1 MVGMMWDLTVF
12 YVTQADCKSAN
23 LAACS
28 FRAAS
33 LRPRP
38 FPLVARGSKIPK
50 LGIGSMAVDA
60 ARASLLRFIAALHSR
75 VDCRCKHEH
84 AHEPEEVAQSL
95 PTMNETGT

>member
-1 MVGMMWDLTVF
+1 
-12 YVTQADCKSAN
+12 
-23 LAACS
+23 
-28 FRAAS
+28 
-33 LRPRP
+33 
-38 FPLVARGSKIPK
+38 
-50 LGIGSMAVDA
+50 MAVDA